1 MYHCPLV
8 RRARLILY
16 KALALSGLALAATL
30 LSAPA
35 AHAGHWV
42 FTCAG
47 SGSNTVS
54 FELGPPNL
62 SNWTPPGSQIGQF
75 SSGKFGNGSDYS
87 TSSSTTV
94 TVTVTATW
102 TPDGGEDD
110 TPPPEVWLCESASAE
125 WMYESSGS
133 ADDGFGDAAVSN
145 SDGSLGGTSFTATS
159 NPPPPPYVP
168 APPPHWKKWPVSG
181 NSVTLPTRTLKA
193 ESDFVPTPT
202 RSYGDNCYAFV
213 NGYNVTVHPQPYNFR
228 SGGYTDVNG
237 TQHIAVAQNNPN
249 ATLALSYLWS
259 STDGTRANLG
269 SSTISENLT
278 WDSNPSGVGSFGTDQ
293 NGGKVYI
300 PPSPPVGVDAQNHSL
315 AYLDPT
321 VTSQPATNRGIT
333 DTFSPESYF
342 SGSPYNNVSW
352 WGDQTYVFSDTGTQE
367 TDTPLVGPA
376 SGSFRI
382 TRTVAPIGN
391 TGQYGYT
398 ISTRGSSA
406 GPTVLPGQ

>member
-1 MYHCPLV
+1 M
-8 RRARLILY
+8 
-16 KALALSGLALAATL
+16 L
-30 LSAPA
+30 LSAPGA
-35 AHAGHWV
+35 RAGSWV
-42 FTCAG
+42 FTCTG
-47 SGSNTVS
+47 SGTNTVNFVS
-54 FELGPPNL
+54 GPPNL
-62 SNWTPPGSQIGQF
+62 SNWTPPGPETGQF
-75 SSGKFGNGSDYS
+75 GFSQFGDGSDYS
-87 TSSSTTV
+87 TSSSTTIS
-94 TVTVTATW
+94 VTVTATW
-102 TPDGGEDD
+102 KSDPNLSSD
-110 TPPPEVWLCESASAE
+110 PAPPEVWLCESSSAK
-125 WMYESSGS
+125 WTYQPSGS
-133 ADDGFGDAAVSN
+133 ADDGFGDAAVPLAN
-145 SDGSLGGTSFTATS
+145 GSPGGTSFTATS
-159 NPPPPPYVP
+159 NPPSLVP
-168 APPPHWKKWPVSG
+168 QPPPHWKKYTVSG
-181 NSVTLPTRTLKA
+181 SSVTLPTRTLKA